1 MLPGIK
7 PFTTLWLLLLLV
19 RWDVVA
25 TASEPLPQQLYE
37 LTTVTA
43 MPHLEEN
50 LRYTRT
56 SERRCLT
63 HQELFEAFAVL
74 AGEAF
79 RGCRLEPLGGGQNS
93 VILRLACAGDAGTT
107 GTATW
112 TLRGRQYRG
121 RLEVRLGAKNMTF
134 HQRVAATPAGD
145 CGGEPDRPADG
156 AW

>member
-1 MLPGIK
+1 MSGRNTP
-7 PFTTLWLLLLLV
+7 TTLWLLLLLL
-19 RWDVVA
+19 RGDVVA
-25 TASEPLPQQLYE
+25 TASGPLPQQLYE
-37 LTTVTA
+37 LTTVTT

-56 SERRCLT
+56 RERRCLT
-63 HQELFEAFAVL
+63 RQALFEAFAVL

-79 RGCRLEPLGGGQNS
+79 RGCRLEPLSTGQDTVS
-93 VILRLACAGDAGTT
+93 LRLACAGDGGTT

-121 RLEVRLGAKNMTF
+121 TLEVRLGAKNMTF
-134 HQRVAATPAGD
+134 YQRVAATPAGD
-145 CGGEPDRPADG
+145 CGKEPERPSGG

>member
-1 MLPGIK
+1 MPGRNS
-7 PFTTLWLLLLLV
+7 PTAAWLLLLLF
-19 RWDVVA
+19 RGDVVA

-63 HQELFEAFAVL
+63 PQALFEAFAVL
-74 AGEAF
+74 TGEAF
-79 RGCRLEPLGGGQNS
+79 RGCRLEPLSTGQDT
-93 VILRLACAGDAGTT
+93 VFLRLACAGDGGTT
-107 GTATW
+107 GKATW

-121 RLEVRLGAKNMTF
+121 TLEVRLGAKNMTF
-134 HQRVAATPAGD
+134 FQRVTATPAGD
-145 CGGEPDRPADG
+145 CGEEPERPSGG